1 MWDLKQAVAI
11 MGDSQLGIKLS
22 SVEVDQITAFLQTLT
37 GDQPKVTY
45 PILPASTAATP
56 KPTDMVKK

>member
-1 MWDLKQAVAI
+1 MNPT
-11 MGDSQLGIKLS
+11 
-22 SVEVDQITAFLQTLT
+22 EVDQIVAFLNALT

-45 PILPASTAATP
+45 PVLPASTAATP